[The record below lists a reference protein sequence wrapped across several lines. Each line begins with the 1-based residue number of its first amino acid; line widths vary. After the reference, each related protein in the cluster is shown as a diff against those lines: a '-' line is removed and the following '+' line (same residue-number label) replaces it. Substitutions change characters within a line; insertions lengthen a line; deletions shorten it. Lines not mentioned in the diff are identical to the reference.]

1 VIINKK
7 IILFIIIIALGI
19 LGWSYFLNPET
30 TDTGNGNSF
39 IFDCPS
45 GVEIKISYDK
55 ESDSASLFIDGE
67 EYKIHPVISAS
78 GARYANDD
86 ESVIFWEHQG
96 EAIVEM
102 NGETAYEGCRLK
114 E

>member
-1 VIINKK
+1 MIINKK

-55 ESDSASLFIDGE
+55 ESDSALLYIDGE
-67 EYKIHPVISAS
+67 EHKVHPVISAS

>member
-1 VIINKK
+1 MNKK
-7 IILFIIIIALGI
+7 IILFIIIIVLGVFA
-19 LGWSYFLNPET
+19 WSYFSNPET
-30 TDTGNGNSF
+30 KEDGDSNAF

-55 ESDSASLFIDGE
+55 ESDSASLFIEGE
-67 EYKIHPVISAS
+67 AYKIHRVISAS

-86 ESVIFWEHQG
+86 ETVVFWEHQG
-96 EAIVEM
+96 EAMVEIDGKTM
-102 NGETAYEGCRLK
+102 YQECKLK